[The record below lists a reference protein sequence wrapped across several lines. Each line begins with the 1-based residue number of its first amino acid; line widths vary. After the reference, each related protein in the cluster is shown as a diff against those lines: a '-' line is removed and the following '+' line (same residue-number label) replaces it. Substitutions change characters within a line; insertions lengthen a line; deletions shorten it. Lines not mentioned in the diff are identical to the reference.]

1 MKFFFIRE
9 LKHQPQRRYTPFA
22 NNCFSLRS
30 TPQSMPPHARAE
42 KHLVLRITTAT
53 RKKTKTIYMRN
64 NRSARLLDEF
74 EANIRR
80 FAETIQSLRTQIQ
93 KIPFRKRSLKDI

>member
-1 MKFFFIRE
+1 
-9 LKHQPQRRYTPFA
+9 
-22 NNCFSLRS
+22 
-30 TPQSMPPHARAE
+30 
-42 KHLVLRITTAT
+42 
-53 RKKTKTIYMRN
+53 MRN

-80 FAETIQSLRTQIQ
+80 IAETIQSLRTQIQ